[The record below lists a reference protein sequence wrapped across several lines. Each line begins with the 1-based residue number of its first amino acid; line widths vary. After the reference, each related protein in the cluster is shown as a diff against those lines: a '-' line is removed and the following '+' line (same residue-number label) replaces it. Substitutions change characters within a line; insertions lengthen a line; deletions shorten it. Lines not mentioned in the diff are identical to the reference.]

1 MTTRPNLDAMAASTT
16 CPVCSITVGSV
27 EDLAS
32 HLVEE
37 AEASDGRHVMWL
49 NRHATKYRMSPSELA
64 PVLAAA
70 LAGEGPSAD
79 RVPR

>member
-1 MTTRPNLDAMAASTT
+1 MAAPTT
-16 CPVCSITVGSV
+16 CPVCSITVSNL

-37 AEASDGRHVMWL
+37 AEGSDGRHVMWL
-49 NRHATKYRMSPSELA
+49 NRHATKFRMSAAELA

-70 LAGEGPSAD
+70 LAGEGPSTD